1 MFVFAHPFFHLG
13 EHENHNSCT
22 KREMKKSIFPQLQ
35 GRASTQKKQQKISLF
50 YN

>member
-22 KREMKKSIFPQLQ
+22 KREMKKINFSPVA
-35 GRASTQKKQQKISLF
+35 RANQYTEKAAKD
-50 YN
+50 